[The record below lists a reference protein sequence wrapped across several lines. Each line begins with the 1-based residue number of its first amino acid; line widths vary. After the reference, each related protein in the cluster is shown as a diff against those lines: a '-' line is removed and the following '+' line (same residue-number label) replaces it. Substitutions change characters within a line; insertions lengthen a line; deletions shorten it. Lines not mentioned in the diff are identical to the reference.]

1 MAQIETDRFSDR
13 PPRPSILRAL
23 RFANQHRSIAIGG
36 TLIGFLVAAAIFAP
50 LISPADP
57 YYQDLLATM
66 EPPSFAHPF
75 GTDDNGRDILTRV
88 LYGARISLLEVV
100 LSVGLAVMVGVPL
113 GIFSGMSGRYIDQ
126 AVMWAMDI
134 LFAFPGIVLAILIVS
149 VLGTSLANLMIAIAI
164 FSVPVYARLARNLTL
179 GLKSMD
185 YVEAAIS
192 LGISRRRIMIHY
204 ILRNAIGPI
213 IVQSTLTAGTVILS
227 AASLSF
233 LGLGAQPPLP
243 EWGAMMSD
251 GRNYLGLNIWMSLFP
266 GLAIMVTVLGFNILG
281 DGLRDLLDPR
291 Q

>member
-1 MAQIETDRFSDR
+1 MASIDTDSAPRR
-13 PPRPSILRAL
+13 PIAFRAL
-23 RFANQHRSIAIGG
+23 RWLAGHRGIALGG
-36 TLIGFLVAAAIFAP
+36 FLIGVIVLGAIFAP
-50 LISPADP
+50 LIAPADP
-57 YYQDLLATM
+57 YAQDLLATM
-66 EPPSFAHPF
+66 EPPSWAHPF
-75 GTDDNGRDILTRV
+75 GTDDNGRDIFARV
-88 LYGARISLLEVV
+88 VHGARISLVEVV
-100 LSVGLAVMVGVPL
+100 LSVGLAVLAGVPL
-113 GIFSGMSGRYIDQ
+113 GILSGMSGRYVDQ
-126 AVMWAMDI
+126 AIMWMMDI

-149 VLGTSLANLMIAIAI
+149 VLGTSLVNLLIAIAI
-164 FSVPVYARLARNLTL
+164 FSVPVYARLSRNLTL

-185 YVEAAIS
+185 YVEAAVS
-192 LGISRRRIMIHY
+192 LGISRRRIMTHY

-266 GLAIMVTVLGFNILG
+266 GLAIMITVLGFNILG

-291 Q
+291 K

>member
-1 MAQIETDRFSDR
+1 MVSTGSDIGPQRTGSPGIWRWMAR
-13 PPRPSILRAL
+13 
-23 RFANQHRSIAIGG
+23 HRSITIGG
-36 TLIGFLVAAAIFAP
+36 VLIALIVFAAILAP
-50 LISPADP
+50 LIAPADP
-57 YYQDLLATM
+57 YAQDLIATM
-66 EPPSFAHPF
+66 EPPSLAHPF
-75 GTDDNGRDILTRV
+75 GTDDNGRDILSRV

-100 LSVGLAVMVGVPL
+100 LSVGLAVLVGVPL
-113 GIFSGMSGRYIDQ
+113 GIFSGMTGRYVDQ
-126 AVMWAMDI
+126 AIMWTMDI

-149 VLGTSLANLMIAIAI
+149 ILGTSLVNLLIAIAI
-164 FSVPVYARLARNLTL
+164 FSVPVYARLSRNLTL

-192 LGISRRRIMIHY
+192 LGISNRRIMSHY

-213 IVQSTLTAGTVILS
+213 IVQATLTAGTVVLS

-251 GRNYLGLNIWMSLFP
+251 GRNYLGLNIYMSLFP
-266 GLAIMVTVLGFNILG
+266 GLAIMLTVLGFNILG

-291 Q
+291 S

>member
-1 MAQIETDRFSDR
+1 MASIDSDIAPRR
-13 PPRPSILRAL
+13 PALLRGL
-23 RFANQHRSIAIGG
+23 RWMAAHRSITLGG
-36 TLIGFLVAAAIFAP
+36 LLIGIIVLAAVFAP
-50 LISPADP
+50 LIAAADP
-57 YYQDLLATM
+57 YMQDLLATM
-66 EPPSFAHPF
+66 EPPSLAHPF
-75 GTDDNGRDILTRV
+75 GTDDNGRDIFARV
-88 LYGARISLLEVV
+88 IFGARISLLEVV
-100 LSVGLAVMVGVPL
+100 LAVGLAVLVGVPL
-113 GIFSGMSGRYIDQ
+113 GILSGMSGRYVDQ
-126 AVMWAMDI
+126 AIMWTMDI

-149 VLGTSLANLMIAIAI
+149 VLGSSLINLLIAIAI
-164 FSVPVYARLARNLTL
+164 FSVPVYARLSRNLTL
-179 GLKSMD
+179 GLKGMD

-192 LGISRRRIMIHY
+192 LGISRRRIMSHY

-266 GLAIMVTVLGFNILG
+266 GLAIMITVLGFNILG

-291 Q
+291 K